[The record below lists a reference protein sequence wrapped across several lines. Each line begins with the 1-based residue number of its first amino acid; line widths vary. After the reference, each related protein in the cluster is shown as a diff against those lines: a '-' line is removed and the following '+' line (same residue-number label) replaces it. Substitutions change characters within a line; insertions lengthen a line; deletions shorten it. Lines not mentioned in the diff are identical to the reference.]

1 MNPLPDC
8 RTLNRFVEKATRFLF
23 FTGKGGVGKTSLAC
37 ASAIALADQGLRV
50 LLVSTDPASNL
61 DEVLGQKLNG
71 APTPIPGVPN
81 LMALNIDPEA
91 AAHAYRERFV
101 VPYRGKLPD
110 AVVRGMEEQ
119 LAGACTM
126 EIAAFDE
133 FSRLL
138 GQPEATAD
146 FDHGIFD
153 TAPTGH
159 TLRLMTLPTAWSGF
173 LETNTTG
180 NSCLG
185 PLAGLQKQ
193 RVIYEN
199 AVAAMADG
207 QRTTLVLVSRAQKA
221 ALAEAERTSQ
231 ELAAIG
237 VRNQRLILNGLFKA
251 TDSDPVAL
259 ALEGRGAEALAASAT
274 FLARLPITEVPLRA
288 HNLLGLPALR
298 GLVSPEPCRSRRE
311 EAAASSPSEV
321 EPPHVG
327 SYEGHDALPPL
338 ALLSDLVD
346 DLAKAGRG
354 VMMTMGKGGVG
365 KTTAAAAIATELA
378 RRGFKVHLSTTD
390 PAAHVAA
397 AAGHM
402 EGLHVSRIDPQAETR
417 AYVEQVMSTAGQS
430 LDASGRALL
439 EEDLRSPCTE
449 EIAVF
454 RAFARTVAQG
464 EDSFVVLDT
473 APTGHTLLLL
483 DATEAYHREVAKRA
497 SEMPEEVRHLLP
509 RLRDASFTRVLVV
522 TLPEATPVHEA
533 AALQDWPGNMSFL
546 DRYLTVWIFA
556 AMGLGVV
563 LGHFVI
569 SRSGGVLRPDD
580 RGHDEPAHRHR
591 FDPDDVSAAGE
602 GEILATA
609 QGLRRH
615 PHSHALAGAELDH
628 RPGADVLLAV
638 LLLRDKPDYMVGL
651 ILVGIARCIA
661 MVLVWN
667 ELAKGSNE
675 YAAGLVALNSIAQ
688 ILFYSFY
695 AWLFIT
701 VLPPYFG
708 LKGAVVPVRMSD
720 IFWSVMIY
728 LGIPFAAGV
737 LEPGDSRAAQGRGL
751 V

>member
-1 MNPLPDC
+1 MSMAAEQSLA
-8 RTLNRFVEKATRFLF
+8 RFLESPTRFLF

-37 ASAIALADQGLRV
+37 ASAIALADRGRRV

-61 DEVLGQKLNG
+61 DEVLGEKLSG

-81 LMALNIDPEA
+81 LLALNIDPEA
-91 AAHAYRERFV
+91 AAHAYRERLV
-101 VPYRGKLPD
+101 GPYRGKLPE
-110 AVVRGMEEQ
+110 AVLRGMEEQ
-119 LAGACTM
+119 LSGACTM

-138 GQPEATAD
+138 GQPEATAE
-146 FDHGIFD
+146 FAHVIFD

-185 PLAGLQKQ
+185 PLAGLQQQ

-221 ALAEAERTSQ
+221 ALAEAERTSG

-251 TDSDPVAL
+251 TNSDPVAL
-259 ALEGRGAEALAASAT
+259 ALEGRGTKALVTSAS
-274 FLARLPITEVPLRA
+274 FLARLPVTEVPLRA

-298 GLVSPEPCRSRRE
+298 ALAQEGKSVAQVSEPAVSPTSQSAGRKEFRARSQSVGDAGLE
-311 EAAASSPSEV
+311 TCDTADLEV
-321 EPPHVG
+321 CAT
-327 SYEGHDALPPL
+327 SLPL
-338 ALLSDLVD
+338 ESLTDLVN
-346 DLAKAGRG
+346 DLARAGRG
-354 VMMTMGKGGVG
+354 VIMTMGKGGVG
-365 KTTAAAAIATELA
+365 KTTVAAAIATELA

-397 AAGHM
+397 AAGHLQ
-402 EGLHVSRIDPQAETR
+402 GLQVSRIDPHVETK
-417 AYVEQVMSTAGQS
+417 AYVEQVMATAGKD

-464 EDSFVVLDT
+464 EDAFVVLDT

-497 SEMPEEVRHLLP
+497 SDMPEEVLNLLP

-533 AALQDWPGNMSFL
+533 AALQD
-546 DRYLTVWIFA
+546 D
-556 AMGLGVV
+556 
-563 LGHFVI
+563 
-569 SRSGGVLRPDD
+569 
-580 RGHDEPAHRHR
+580 
-591 FDPDDVSAAGE
+591 
-602 GEILATA
+602 
-609 QGLRRH
+609 LRRAQIE
-615 PHSHALAGAELDH
+615 PFAWVINQSFAQSGSRDPLLVA
-628 RPGADVLLAV
+628 RGADELPY
-638 LLLRDKPDYMVGL
+638 LREVASELSKRTAIVAWVAEEPVGPEKL
-651 ILVGIARCIA
+651 RQLFNVHQ
-661 MVLVWN
+661 
-667 ELAKGSNE
+667 
-675 YAAGLVALNSIAQ
+675 LNPA
-688 ILFYSFY
+688 
-695 AWLFIT
+695 
-701 VLPPYFG
+701 
-708 LKGAVVPVRMSD
+708 
-720 IFWSVMIY
+720 
-728 LGIPFAAGV
+728 
-737 LEPGDSRAAQGRGL
+737 
-751 V
+751 